1 MHREITF
8 FRRFEA
14 DILADR
20 KTITI
25 RDSSESDVHPGEIL
39 RVCRNEDDV
48 FFCHI
53 KVSSVTPVTL
63 DALSERHA
71 EQENMSLDEL
81 KKVIMD
87 IYPGLEQFYVIEFT
101 RCYLRGIN

>member
-1 MHREITF
+1 MNREITF

-25 RDSSESDVHPGEIL
+25 RDSSRPGEIL
-39 RVCRNEDDV
+39 RVCRNEDGV
-48 FFCHI
+48 FFCNI
-53 KVSSVTPVTL
+53 LVKSVTPITL
-63 DALSERHA
+63 DTLTERHA

-81 KKVIMD
+81 KKVIKD

-101 RCYLRGIN
+101 RC

>member
-1 MHREITF
+1 MNREITF

-25 RDSSESDVHPGEIL
+25 RDSSESDFRPGEVL
-39 RVCRNEDDV
+39 RVCRNEDGV
-48 FFCHI
+48 FFCNI
-53 KVSSVTPVTL
+53 LVKSVTPITL
-63 DALSERHA
+63 NALTERHA

-81 KKVIMD
+81 KKVIKD
-87 IYPGLEQFYVIEFT
+87 IYPGLAQFYVIEFT
-101 RCYLRGIN
+101 RCN

>member
-1 MHREITF
+1 MDEITF
-8 FRRFEA
+8 FGRFEA

-25 RDSSESDVHPGEIL
+25 RDSSESDFRSGEVL
-39 RVCRNEDDV
+39 RVCRNEDGV

-53 KVSSVTPVTL
+53 KVKSVTPVTL
-63 DALSERHA
+63 DGLSERHA

-81 KKVIMD
+81 KKVIKA
-87 IYPGLEQFYVIEFT
+87 IYPGLDRFYVIEFT
-101 RCYLRGIN
+101 RC

>member
-1 MHREITF
+1 MNREITF

-25 RDSSESDVHPGEIL
+25 RDSSEADFRLGETL
-39 RVCRNEDDV
+39 RVCRNEDGV
-48 FFCHI
+48 FFCNI
-53 KVSSVTPVTL
+53 VVKSVTPVTL

-81 KKVIMD
+81 KKVIKD

-101 RCYLRGIN
+101 RC

>member
-1 MHREITF
+1 MNREITF

-25 RDSSESDVHPGEIL
+25 RDSSESDFRPGEIL
-39 RVCRNEDDV
+39 RVCRNEDGV

-53 KVSSVTPVTL
+53 KVKSVTPVTL
-63 DALSERHA
+63 DALTEHYA

-81 KKVIMD
+81 KKVIKA
-87 IYPGLEQFYVIEFT
+87 IYPGLEQFYLIEFT
-101 RCYLRGIN
+101 RC

>member
-1 MHREITF
+1 MNREITF

-25 RDSSESDVHPGEIL
+25 RDSSESDFRLEEIL
-39 RVCRNEDDV
+39 RVCRNEDGV

-53 KVSSVTPVTL
+53 KVASVTPVTL
-63 DALSERHA
+63 DALTERHA

-81 KKVIMD
+81 RKVIKA

-101 RCYLRGIN
+101 RC

>member
-1 MHREITF
+1 MKREITF
-8 FRRFEA
+8 FGCFEA

-25 RDSSESDVHPGEIL
+25 RDSSESDFHPGEVL
-39 RVCRNEDDV
+39 RVCRNEDGV

-53 KVSSVTPVTL
+53 KVKSVMPMTL
-63 DALSERHA
+63 DELSERHA

-81 KKVIMD
+81 KKVIKA
-87 IYPGLEQFYVIEFT
+87 IYPGLDQFYVIEFT
-101 RCYLRGIN
+101 RC

>member
-1 MHREITF
+1 MSRKITF

-25 RDSSESDVHPGEIL
+25 RDSSESDFRSGETL
-39 RVCRNEDDV
+39 RVCRNEDGV

-53 KVSSVTPVTL
+53 KVTSVTPITL
-63 DALSERHA
+63 DALTERHA

-81 KKVIMD
+81 KKVIKA

-101 RCYLRGIN
+101 RS

>member
-1 MHREITF
+1 MNREITF
-8 FRRFEA
+8 FGRFEA

-25 RDSSESDVHPGEIL
+25 RDSSESDFRSGEVL
-39 RVCRNEDDV
+39 RVCRNEDGV

-53 KVSSVTPVTL
+53 KVKSITPVTL
-63 DALSERHA
+63 DGLSERHA

-81 KKVIMD
+81 KKVIKA
-87 IYPGLEQFYVIEFT
+87 IYPGLDRFYVIEFT
-101 RCYLRGIN
+101 RC

>member
-1 MHREITF
+1 MNREITF
-8 FRRFEA
+8 FGRFEA

-25 RDSSESDVHPGEIL
+25 RDSSESDFRSGEVL
-39 RVCRNEDDV
+39 RVCRNEDGV

-53 KVSSVTPVTL
+53 KVKSVTPVTL
-63 DALSERHA
+63 DGLSERHA

-81 KKVIMD
+81 KKVIKA
-87 IYPGLEQFYVIEFT
+87 IYPGLDRFYVIEFT
-101 RCYLRGIN
+101 RC

>member
-1 MHREITF
+1 MNREITF

-25 RDSSESDVHPGEIL
+25 RDSSESDFRPEEIL
-39 RVCRNEDDV
+39 RVCRYEDGV

-53 KVSSVTPVTL
+53 LVKSVTPITL
-63 DALSERHA
+63 DALTERHA

-81 KKVIMD
+81 KKVIKD

-101 RCYLRGIN
+101 RC

>member
-1 MHREITF
+1 MNREITF

-25 RDSSESDVHPGEIL
+25 RDSSEADFRPGKTL
-39 RVCRNEDDV
+39 RVCRNEDGV
-48 FFCHI
+48 FFCNI
-53 KVSSVTPVTL
+53 VVKSVTPVTL

-81 KKVIMD
+81 KKVIKD

-101 RCYLRGIN
+101 RC

>member
-1 MHREITF
+1 MNREITF
-8 FRRFEA
+8 FRRFEV

-25 RDSSESDVHPGEIL
+25 RDSSESDFRPGETL
-39 RVCRNEDDV
+39 RVCRNEDGV

-53 KVSSVTPVTL
+53 MVKSVTPITL
-63 DALSERHA
+63 EALSDRHA

-81 KKVIMD
+81 KKVIKE

-101 RCYLRGIN
+101 RC

>member
-1 MHREITF
+1 MSREITF

-14 DILADR
+14 DILAGR

-25 RDSSESDVHPGEIL
+25 RDSSESDFHPEETL
-39 RVCRNEDDV
+39 RVCRNEDGV

-53 KVSSVTPVTL
+53 KVKSVTPVTL
-63 DALSERHA
+63 DALTERHA

-81 KKVIMD
+81 KKVIKT
-87 IYPGLEQFYVIEFT
+87 IYPGLEQFYVIEFS
-101 RCYLRGIN
+101 RS